1 MKKNYNQPEWEILL
15 LEEDMVRTS
24 GSYDFDDGDF
34 GDSEN
39 DDTWE
44 W

>member
-15 LEEDMVRTS
+15 MEEDMVRTS
-24 GSYDFDDGDF
+24 GSYGFDDGDF
-34 GDSEN
+34 GGN
-39 DDTWE
+39 DGEDWE